1 MTRKS
6 ARAAWGGNRNGAG
19 RKPLGE
25 RKRVHRSVT
34 IDPDIYQRLALDAKT
49 LQTQG
54 LKVKVS
60 DVLNLRL
67 RRDYNHASGNLG
79 PEDLEW
85 AKRVK
90 QQAFKKLSRRT
101 TE

>member
-1 MTRKS
+1 MKRKS
-6 ARAAWGGNRNGAG
+6 AHDWGGSRNGAG
-19 RKPLGE
+19 RKPLGD

-34 IDPDIYQRLALDAKT
+34 IDPDLYQCLALDAKT
-49 LQTQG
+49 LQAQG

-67 RRDYNHASGNLG
+67 RRDYNHASGSLG

-85 AKRVK
+85 ANRVK
-90 QQAFKKLSRRT
+90 QQAFKKLPRRT
-101 TE
+101 TD